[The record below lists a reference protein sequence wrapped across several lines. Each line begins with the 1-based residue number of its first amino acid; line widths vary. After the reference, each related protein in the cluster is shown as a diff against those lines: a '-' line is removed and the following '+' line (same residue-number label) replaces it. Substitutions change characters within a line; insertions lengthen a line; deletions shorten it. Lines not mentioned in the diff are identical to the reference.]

1 MDVKVNG
8 ETLSVPKD
16 SSLTQLIEL
25 LSLGNN
31 RIAVELN
38 QEIVSR
44 SEYDLLQL
52 REGDSLEIVQAIGGG

>member
-38 QEIVSR
+38 QEIVPR

>member
-1 MDVKVNG
+1 MEVKVNG
-8 ETLSVPKD
+8 ETLSVPED
-16 SSLTQLIEL
+16 SSLAQLIEL

-38 QEIVSR
+38 QEIVPR